1 MHLGSLISKFMPKPG
16 PPPGAPP
23 AAVPDYTLAS
33 RDGVIAVQQRLSA
46 LGYLDPPADGGWG
59 PVSKWALQALCRR
72 EGVPV
77 TVDGLT
83 PAIGEALAHPKPLP
97 LVPVAGLAGRIVAAM
112 LAKGYWLARHP
123 DCVNIV
129 YVEGT
134 NPDGTRNDNA
144 PDRFN
149 DIRCVI
155 RIDAAGVPV
164 MAGGPWEATT

>member
-1 MHLGSLISKFMPKPG
+1 MHLGSLISKFMSKVG

-23 AAVPDYTLAS
+23 AAVPDYTLTT

-59 PVSKWALQALCRR
+59 PVSKWALRAFCKR
-72 EGVPV
+72 ENV
-77 TVDGLT
+77 TYTPDTIT
-83 PAIGEALAHPKPLP
+83 PAMSAMLNQAKPLP
-97 LVPVAGLAGRIVAAM
+97 LAPGKDFCGRIVAAM
-112 LAKGYWLARHP
+112 RAKGHWIARHP

-134 NPDGTRNDNA
+134 NPDGTRNDNT

-164 MAGGPWEATT
+164 MAGGPWEA